1 MLCLVLTQRFMK
13 RLPAPIRKAI
23 PIALIAVT
31 VVLFAYLFA
40 KHPEYR
46 HTLASTNP
54 WLLLLIG
61 LLYAILILCYN
72 WVYAATLR
80 LCGEQLGSRENILL
94 TCYSTIVN
102 FFGPLQSGP
111 GVRAAYV
118 KQKRQV
124 KIRDYTLATFVYY
137 SMYAVVSALFI
148 LVGSGRHW
156 PLALGLA
163 FAVTAGCSAILYVA
177 HKRLAKPGQKSAF
190 HVTPGLLTTLLIA
203 TVCQLSLVALIYYV
217 ELRAVHTGASLMQAV
232 VYGGAA
238 NFSLFVSLTPGAIGF
253 REAFLEF
260 SRQLH
265 HIPTAGILA
274 ASVIDRSVYVAFLG
288 LLFLLTVGMHL
299 GDRFQKASKAAAETS
314 NS

>member
-1 MLCLVLTQRFMK
+1 MK
-13 RLPAPIRKAI
+13 RLPEPVRKALPLTI
-23 PIALIAVT
+23 VT
-31 VVLFAYLFA
+31 VTVISFAYLFA

-54 WLLLLIG
+54 LVLLLIG
-61 LLYAILILCYN
+61 ALYGVQILCFN
-72 WVYAATLR
+72 WVYAITLR
-80 LCGEQLGSRENILL
+80 LCGEQLGGRENILL

-102 FFGPLQSGP
+102 FFGPFQSGP

-124 KIRDYTLATFVYY
+124 KYRDYTLATFVYY

-148 LVGSGRHW
+148 LIGSGKHW
-156 PLALGLA
+156 PIALGIL
-163 FAVTAGCSAILYVA
+163 FAVSAGCSGIVYMT
-177 HKRLAKPGQKSAF
+177 HKKIAQPGQKSAF
-190 HVTPGLLTTLLIA
+190 HVTPPLLITLFIA
-203 TVCQLSLVALIYYV
+203 TICQLSVVALIYYV
-217 ELRAVHTGASLMQAV
+217 ELRAVHTGASLMQAL

-265 HIPTAGILA
+265 HIPTSGILA
-274 ASVIDRSVYVAFLG
+274 ASVIDRSVYVVFLG

-299 GDRFQKASKAAAETS
+299 GDRFSKATKATADGTS
-314 NS
+314 S

>member
-1 MLCLVLTQRFMK
+1 MK
-13 RLPAPIRKAI
+13 RLPEPVRKAI
-23 PIALIAVT
+23 PPTLVAVT

-54 WLLLLIG
+54 WVLLLIG
-61 LLYAILILCYN
+61 ALYVVLILCFN
-72 WVYAATLR
+72 WVYAITLK
-80 LCGEQLGSRENILL
+80 LCGEQLGGRENILL

-137 SMYAVVSALFI
+137 GMYAVVSALFI
-148 LVGSGRHW
+148 LIGSGKHW
-156 PLALGLA
+156 PLALGLV
-163 FAVTAGCSAILYVA
+163 FAVAAGCSGIVYMA
-177 HKRLAKPGQKSAF
+177 HKKIAKPGQKSAF
-190 HVTPGLLTTLLIA
+190 HATPALLVTLLIA
-203 TVCQLSLVALIYYV
+203 TICQLSVVALIYYV
-217 ELRAVHTGASLMQAV
+217 ELRAVHTGASFMQAI

-265 HIPTAGILA
+265 HIPTSGILA
-274 ASVIDRSVYVAFLG
+274 ASVIDRSVYVAVLG

-299 GDRFQKASKAAAETS
+299 GDRFSRATKVATDGASS
-314 NS
+314 